1 MPTIYL
7 IRHGQ
12 SEANA
17 GGIIQGQSDYP
28 LSSLGKKEGKAAAAW
43 MKQVHID
50 AIYAS
55 DLQRASRTA
64 DYLAE
69 SRDLRVATTPLLRE
83 AALGPLEGRTKH
95 EILAAYPE
103 LKEKRLAASGIAGT
117 ESFESLTERCRKLVQ
132 LLSSHQ
138 ESAVLAAVSHG
149 GFISILLTYLSA
161 GDSWTHVHN
170 PYVIANTGITKIELR
185 NSGAA
190 YFHFVNS
197 TVHTEADM
205 KRS

>member
-43 MKQVHID
+43 MEQVHLD

-55 DLQRASRTA
+55 DLERASQTA
-64 DYLAE
+64 AYLAE
-69 SRDLRVATTPLLRE
+69 TRSLRVKESALFRE

-95 EILAAYPE
+95 EIIAAYPE
-103 LKEKRLAASGIAGT
+103 LKKKRLAASGIPGT
-117 ESFESLTERCRKLVQ
+117 ESFEQLTDRCRKIVR
-132 LLSSHQ
+132 LLCSH
-138 ESAVLAAVSHG
+138 EDEAVAAAVSHG
-149 GFISILLTYLSA
+149 GFISILLMYLSA
-161 GDSWTHVHN
+161 GDSWPEVHN
-170 PYVIANTGITKIELR
+170 PYMISNTGITKLELWK
-185 NSGAA
+185 NGTAF
-190 YFHFVNS
+190 FHFVNS
-197 TVHTEADM
+197 TVHTIPANR
-205 KRS
+205 RS